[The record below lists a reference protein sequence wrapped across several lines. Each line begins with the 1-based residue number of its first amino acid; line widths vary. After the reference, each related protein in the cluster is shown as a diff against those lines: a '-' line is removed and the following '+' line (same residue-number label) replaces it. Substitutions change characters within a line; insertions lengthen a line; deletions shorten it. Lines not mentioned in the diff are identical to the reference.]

1 MQMVMAQKSL
11 SVQRKRKEKNNMA
24 KHTINSKFE
33 ALLRCIFPVM
43 AFVSLLLLQSCDER
57 KGITSTLPNPVG
69 DPVLTCGIPEYDEG
83 SQTFSLSLIGDSTGE
98 AKVTFQ
104 LVDGD
109 SIIMQSTDGTFSGI
123 APLDDGYNV
132 VMIVERDDTTII
144 RTNHVQG
151 FIVPRPPVEKMSSEE
166 LQQLIN
172 AKDASLK
179 RGTNEHLVLSPELKV
194 TDSRQKPKMLREV
207 IRLIEY
213 EDWKS
218 VVVTSVEYDENNL
231 ISSITL
237 HPIGE
242 IIPSDDDEEYEED
255 GF

>member
-1 MQMVMAQKSL
+1 MVPKLL
-11 SVQRKRKEKNNMA
+11 SVQQKRKERNDMIKIIGFFKFGNMQ
-24 KHTINSKFE
+24 KH
-33 ALLRCIFPVM
+33 IFV
-43 AFVSLLLLQSCDER
+43 AVTFVSLLLLQSCNER
-57 KGITSTLPNPVG
+57 NVEISSPPVPAG
-69 DPVLTCGIPEYDEG
+69 EPVLTCGVPEYDEG
-83 SQTFSLSLIGDSTGE
+83 SQTFSLLLTSDSTGE
-98 AKVTFQ
+98 ATVTFQ

-109 SIIMQSTDGTFSGI
+109 SIIMQSTDGVFSGI

-132 VMIVERDDTTII
+132 VMTVERDDTTIV

-151 FIVPRPPVEKMSSEE
+151 FVVPRPPVEKMTMEE
-166 LQQLIN
+166 LQRLIN

-179 RGTNEHLVLSPELKV
+179 RGINEHLALSPKL
-194 TDSRQKPKMLREV
+194 TASSSRLNPKSLREV

-237 HPIGE
+237 HPVGE
-242 IIPSDDDEEYEED
+242 IIPPDNDEEYEED